1 MQFNSYIFILCF
13 LPVFLILYFLLSK
26 WSVKVGNLFLV
37 AASCLFYLYA
47 GKKMFLVLCIDI
59 VVNYLFVKGI
69 QKTRDRAKKT
79 MLFFG
84 VSANILLLLYVK
96 YLNFFIT
103 TVDSLTGLTIS
114 PRDILVPLGV
124 SFFTFQQIGYL
135 VDTFHGKTE
144 QNTILDYIL
153 FVVFFPKISMGP
165 ITKQEMLIPQFHD
178 PKKKKCNPDNL
189 IRGIRMFTLGLA
201 KKVLLAETFATAVNY
216 TKYYELSGMA
226 TSMEILLIAVCYAFE
241 IYFDFSGYTDMAQGI
256 AKMIGIDLADN
267 FNSPYQALSI
277 RDFWKR
283 WHISLT
289 KFLTEYLY
297 IPLGGSRKGTVR
309 TYLNTMIVFLVSGLW
324 HGANWTFILWGALH
338 GGLQILDR
346 IWEKGWKRIPKVI
359 RWTLTFLA
367 LIVLWLLFQA
377 DSVASWWTDLK
388 IFFTSGNFKFHETIP
403 VAFLIPEVK
412 GAISFFGWLV
422 GASNLAILS
431 AQTTAS
437 YIMMAVFFAGSFAIC
452 LGAKNVTRR
461 SYPNTVW
468 TLIGSALL
476 LVLCITGLGSESMF
490 VYNNF

>member
-1 MQFNSYIFILCF
+1 MQFNSYLFILLF
-13 LPVFLILYFLLSK
+13 LPVFLILYFLLSR
-26 WSVKVGNLFLV
+26 WSAKVGNLFLV
-37 AASCLFYLYA
+37 VASGLFYLYA
-47 GKKMFLVLCIDI
+47 GEKMFLVLCIDI
-59 VVNYLFVKGI
+59 GVNLLFIKLI
-69 QKTRDRAKKT
+69 QKTRDHTKKVS
-79 MLFFG
+79 LFFG
-84 VSANILLLLYVK
+84 ISANVLVLLYVK

-103 TVDSLTGLTIS
+103 TLDDLTGLTIS
-114 PRDILVPLGV
+114 TRDILVPLGV

-135 VDTFHGKTE
+135 VDTYRGKTDG
-144 QNTILDYIL
+144 NTVFEYIL
-153 FVVFFPKISMGP
+153 FVVFFPKIAMGP
-165 ITKQEMLIPQFHD
+165 ITKQEVLIPQFRD
-178 PKKKKCNPDNL
+178 PEKKKCNPDSL

-201 KKVLLAETFATAVNY
+201 KKVLFAETFATAVSY
-216 TKYYELSGMA
+216 TKYYEISGMA
-226 TSMEILLIAVCYAFE
+226 TSMEILLIGVCYAFE

-297 IPLGGSRKGTVR
+297 IPLGGSRKGKAR
-309 TYLNTMIVFLVSGLW
+309 TYLNTMVVFLVSGLW
-324 HGANWTFILWGALH
+324 HGANWTYILWGALH

-346 IWEKGWKRIPKVI
+346 VWEDGWKRIPKVI
-359 RWTLTFLA
+359 RWLLTFFA
-367 LIVLWLLFQA
+367 LVALWLLFQA
-377 DSVASWWTDLK
+377 DSVSAWWTDLK
-388 IFFTSGNFKFHETIP
+388 VFFTSGNFKFHETIP

-412 GAISFFGWLV
+412 GAISFFGWLT
-422 GASNLAILS
+422 GASALAIAS

-437 YIMMAVFFAGSFAIC
+437 YIMMAVFIGGSFVIC
-452 LGAKNVTRR
+452 LCAKNVTRR
-461 SYPNTVW
+461 SYPNNIW